1 LPDSLKQ
8 LADWFTQVYTYSEAE
23 TTALAETEARQRWIQ
38 TLRQEQAMETLM
50 PEALEKPI
58 KLNYPLKSSLKYQRR
73 FMACLSQTPKP
84 VALGVFFDRTGAL
97 AEDPALL
104 RGSGYRF
111 LNQEAMEQL
120 KQYPDFPEQK
130 AQKAFTVEVEID
142 YDSKACL
149 TVDRL

>member
-84 VALGVFFDRTGAL
+84 VALGVFSTRRRWSSSSSTPISL
-97 AEDPALL
+97 SKKPKKLL
-104 RGSGYRF
+104 RSR
-111 LNQEAMEQL
+111 
-120 KQYPDFPEQK
+120 
-130 AQKAFTVEVEID
+130 
-142 YDSKACL
+142 SKSIMTA
-149 TVDRL
+149 RLA